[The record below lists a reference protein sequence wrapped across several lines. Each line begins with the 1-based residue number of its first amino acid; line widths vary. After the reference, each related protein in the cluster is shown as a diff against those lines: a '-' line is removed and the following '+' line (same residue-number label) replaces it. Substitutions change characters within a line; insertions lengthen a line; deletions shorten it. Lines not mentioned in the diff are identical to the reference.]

1 MARRLVG
8 CLLALLVRGDI
19 DYAEISFYPPPPEK
33 CAPTEITLT
42 FEIAGGLQH
51 LDTVYFYLNQF
62 TRGGCNNGNGGKI
75 SDGLVLLGAP
85 SGNDEWQAEYY
96 EGSVDNMYN
105 DSYIILKAKYDV
117 IGTAGY
123 RHTVV
128 IDASNDIRPNCGS
141 PANSSLMRVKGFVYK
156 DAKAQ
161 HIRPVNKSDAVDLT
175 CYMTDTRLKFRPA
188 IPKESAQIEVRFRSA
203 IHLYV
208 GDRVRVQMAG
218 WTSGKADGIPGSDDY
233 YVAVRDDLAVIGN
246 STWLSGSWEEGC
258 CYEAHRA
265 GFLNSTLVLT
275 ALQYIRAGT
284 TVEVIVPRQQLRPQC
299 GMPGPYVNQTMSVR
313 RAGQRVY
320 EYVKKAYPETTLD
333 GAITDSATDPSVTL
347 NDGGLG
353 AVVGSKILIGSEIM
367 AVTAVAGTNNN
378 DLTVTRA
385 QDSTV
390 AAAHADDAKIYLLTE
405 STLDGALT
413 DSATTVNVASTEHLY
428 TLDGLSAA
436 ANTYILIGSEVLK
449 VTAVSTNALTVIRAQ
464 DGTAATTHLDAAK
477 VFLLKS
483 NVKIEKEPYAQ
494 PREETTINEGGAA
507 FAKSDTTLTVT
518 SAATLGAFANSYIQ
532 VGSEVMLVTAIANTN
547 DLTVTRAQ
555 EGTSAAAHADGAKVY
570 RLTQSTLDGALTT
583 SATTVNVDLNTGGLH
598 ATANSYIRIGDEVML
613 VSAAV

>member
-1 MARRLVG
+1 
-8 CLLALLVRGDI
+8 
-19 DYAEISFYPPPPEK
+19 
-33 CAPTEITLT
+33 
-42 FEIAGGLQH
+42 
-51 LDTVYFYLNQF
+51 
-62 TRGGCNNGNGGKI
+62 
-75 SDGLVLLGAP
+75 
-85 SGNDEWQAEYY
+85 
-96 EGSVDNMYN
+96 
-105 DSYIILKAKYDV
+105 
-117 IGTAGY
+117 
-123 RHTVV
+123 
-128 IDASNDIRPNCGS
+128 
-141 PANSSLMRVKGFVYK
+141 
-156 DAKAQ
+156 
-161 HIRPVNKSDAVDLT
+161 
-175 CYMTDTRLKFRPA
+175 
-188 IPKESAQIEVRFRSA
+188 
-203 IHLYV
+203 
-208 GDRVRVQMAG
+208 MAG